1 MTKVLKQ
8 KDIQKIF
15 EIFEKENPDPKTEL
29 NYHDPFTLLI
39 AVLLSAQTTDVN
51 VNKATDILF
60 KVAQSPQEI
69 LDLGIDKLEEIIKTI
84 GLYKTKAKH
93 VMQLCFMLL
102 SKHQGIV
109 PQTRE
114 ELEAFPGVGRKTA
127 NVVLNE
133 AFGQPTIAVDT
144 HIFRVPQRIGLAK
157 GKTPLEIEMQLLE
170 CVPSQFLKKAH
181 HWLILHGR
189 YICKARKPECEKCS
203 ISMLCQYGKNVDKK

>member
-1 MTKVLKQ
+1 MKRLDQ
-8 KDIQKIF
+8 KSIQKIF
-15 EIFEKENPDPKTEL
+15 EIFEKENPNPQTEL

-60 KVAQSPQEI
+60 NKAKTPQDF
-69 LDLGIDKLEEIIKTI
+69 LALGIQNLEDIIKTI

-93 VMQLCFMLL
+93 VIELCAILL
-102 SKHQGIV
+102 DNYQGEV

-114 ELEAFPGVGRKTA
+114 ALEALPGVGRKTA

-133 AFGQPTIAVDT
+133 AFGFATLAVDT
-144 HIFRVPQRIGLAK
+144 HIFRVSQRIGMAF
-157 GKTPLEIEMQLLE
+157 GKTPLEIETQLLKVIPE
-170 CVPSQFLKKAH
+170 NFLKKAH

-189 YICKARKPECEKCS
+189 YVCKARKPECEKCP
-203 ISMLCQYGKNVDKK
+203 ISNYCHTYLNGG